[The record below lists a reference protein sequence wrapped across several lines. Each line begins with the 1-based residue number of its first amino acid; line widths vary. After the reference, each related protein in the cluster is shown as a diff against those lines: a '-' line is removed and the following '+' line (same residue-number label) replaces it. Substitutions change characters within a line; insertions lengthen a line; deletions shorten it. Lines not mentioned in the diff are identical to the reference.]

1 MNFTA
6 TEKIY
11 ADKARKEIVTIEMDA
26 DTWSKL
32 EQSFIWKSFMDY
44 VDRLP
49 QMSNEQIKRAKPLSN
64 NVLFGTGDRL
74 IIHRSGRV
82 DGPETLFGTE
92 EINLRIRGGEPLQ
105 YTIKGEVVNR

>member
-1 MNFTA
+1 MDFTT

-11 ADKARKEIVTIEMDA
+11 ADNVYKTIVTMEMDS
-26 DTWSKL
+26 DIWSKL

-49 QMSNEQIKRAKPLSN
+49 QMSDEQIKRAKPLSN
-64 NVLFGTGDRL
+64 NALFGTSDRL
-74 IIHRSGRV
+74 IIYRSGRV

-92 EINLRIRGGEPLQ
+92 EINLRIKAGDPLQ
-105 YTIKGEVVNR
+105 YTIKGDVIK